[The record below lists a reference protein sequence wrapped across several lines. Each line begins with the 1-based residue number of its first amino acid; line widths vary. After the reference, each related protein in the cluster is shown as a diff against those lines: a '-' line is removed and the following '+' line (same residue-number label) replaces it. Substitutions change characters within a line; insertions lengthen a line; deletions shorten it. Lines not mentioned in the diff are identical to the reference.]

1 MISLIIPV
9 FNESEYLPDL
19 LQDILSLP
27 QSSSI
32 EVIVVDDSCDELTV
46 DSIDHFKKKMQL
58 KIIHRKKRLGLSS
71 AVIDGFEAANAG
83 ILICM
88 DGDGSHPPGKIEA
101 LAEEIRSGSKM
112 VMASRNI
119 PGGGAAEEWSL
130 VRKVISKVCTLLV
143 RPLTGLQDPM
153 SGFFGISK
161 EFFNEVKPKLKPVSY
176 KIALELA
183 VKGRLQRVPEVPFKF
198 EERKAGSSKVNI
210 SVIGGMIYHFISL
223 YCWRIFARKV

>member
-19 LQDILSLP
+19 LQNILSLP

-46 DSIDHFKKKMQL
+46 DSIDHFKKNMQL

-71 AVIDGFEAANAG
+71 AVIEGFAAASSD

-88 DGDGSHPPGKIEA
+88 DGDGSHPPSKIED
-101 LAEEIRSGSKM
+101 LAKVIKAGSKM

-130 VRKVISKVCTLLV
+130 VRKLISKVCTLLV
-143 RPLTGLQDPM
+143 RPLTDLQDPM
-153 SGFFGISK
+153 SGFFGVSK
-161 EFFNEVKPKLKPVSY
+161 DFFYEVKPKLRPVSY

-183 VKGRLQRVPEVPFKF
+183 VKGRLQKVPEVPFQF

-210 SVIGGMIYHFISL
+210 SVIAGMVYHFISL
-223 YCWRIFARKV
+223 YCWRIFTR